1 MLERRLPVT
10 SKVQSSVSLDRFPVP
25 VGMTGKNDGKK
36 GSQSSDRDAAFIYQV
51 FFFAF

>member
-25 VGMTGKNDGKK
+25 VGMTGKKLMEKK
-36 GSQSSDRDAAFIYQV
+36 CSQSSDRDAAFIY
-51 FFFAF
+51 